1 MRELFIRWVVMSYI
15 DDKENQE
22 KQINIL
28 FQELEALN
36 IVGDQRLLFSF
47 CKVMIQTSIEKA
59 IYFGD
64 NGEYRPADRLDFR
77 YIDSF
82 VKLIVVL
89 LKKFI

>member
-1 MRELFIRWVVMSYI
+1 
-15 DDKENQE
+15 
-22 KQINIL
+22 
-28 FQELEALN
+28 
-36 IVGDQRLLFSF
+36 
-47 CKVMIQTSIEKA
+47 MIQTSIEKA

-64 NGEYRPADRLDFR
+64 NNEYRPVDRLDFR

>member
-1 MRELFIRWVVMSYI
+1 
-15 DDKENQE
+15 
-22 KQINIL
+22 
-28 FQELEALN
+28 
-36 IVGDQRLLFSF
+36 
-47 CKVMIQTSIEKA
+47 MIQTSIEKA

-64 NGEYRPADRLDFR
+64 NGEYRPPDRLDFR